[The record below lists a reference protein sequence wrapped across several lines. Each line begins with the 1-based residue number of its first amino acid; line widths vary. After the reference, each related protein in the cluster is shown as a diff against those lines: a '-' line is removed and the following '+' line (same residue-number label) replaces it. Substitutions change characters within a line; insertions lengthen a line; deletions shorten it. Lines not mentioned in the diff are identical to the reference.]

1 MFKNMEKQKTFLKPN
16 IKKPKTNISDNWYI
30 FVDGASRGNPGVSG
44 AGIFIQKNET
54 DVLKEGIFLGK
65 KTNNQAEYLALVY
78 GLFVLSKDVAQDD
91 RVRVISDSQL
101 LVRQLNGQYRVKN
114 ALLKPLF
121 VLAQKLCNPL
131 NVIVKHVL
139 REDNTQADAMANSGV
154 DAKKRLPDDF
164 RLLLQKHGIEI

>member
-1 MFKNMEKQKTFLKPN
+1 MKQSSFSFMQNNTEKGSEKVIQWWL
-16 IKKPKTNISDNWYI
+16 
-30 FVDGASRGNPGVSG
+30 FVDGASRRNPGPAG
-44 AGIFIQKNET
+44 AGIVIIKDGVPFYN
-54 DVLKEGIFLGK
+54 DGIFLGK